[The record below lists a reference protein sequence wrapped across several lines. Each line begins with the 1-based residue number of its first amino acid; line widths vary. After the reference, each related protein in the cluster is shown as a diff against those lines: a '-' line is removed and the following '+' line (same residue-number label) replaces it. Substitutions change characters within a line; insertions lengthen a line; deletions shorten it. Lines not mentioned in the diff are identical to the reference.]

1 MIQLENMDG
10 QPKKSKKD
18 FIPDDSVSEITD
30 LEEEEILA
38 KYYRGKAD
46 DDIYKKPV
54 DEKDPEELEIDAHLN
69 QHKCKNKKK
78 ETEEER
84 HKRFMNEAIELELK

>member
-1 MIQLENMDG
+1 MDG

-18 FIPDDSVSEITD
+18 FIPEDSVSEITD
-30 LEEEEILA
+30 LEEDEILA

-46 DDIYKKPV
+46 DDIYKRPV
-54 DEKDPEELEIDAHLN
+54 VENDPDELEIDAHLN

-84 HKRFMNEAIELELK
+84 QKRFMNETIELELK